1 MIALNNINISY
12 GNLKVLEDFSISFEK
27 GKVHCIFGASGCGK
41 TTLLNALT
49 GINKINSGEKVNVE
63 DKKFSYVFQEDR
75 LLPWATALENVVFVL
90 KDRYNIK
97 EVEEVA
103 KKYLN
108 IVGLGEF
115 MNSYPA
121 ELSGGMQRRVSF
133 ARALSYEADIFIL
146 DEPFKGLDFKLKTEL
161 INYLLESD
169 IKENAYIVFVTHDMQ
184 EALSFSDYIYM
195 VEGPP
200 LKVVE
205 RIENKKAC
213 KKDIYSCGHT

>member
-12 GNLKVLEDFSISFEK
+12 GNLKVLENFSISLEK

-49 GINKINSGEKVNVE
+49 GINKIESGEKFSLEN
-63 DKKFSYVFQEDR
+63 KKFSYVFQEDR
-75 LLPWATALENVVFVL
+75 LLPWATALENVLFVL
-90 KDRYNIK
+90 RDRYCD
-97 EVEEVA
+97 EEA
-103 KKYLN
+103 KQIAEKYLN
-108 IVGLGEF
+108 IVGLGKF
-115 MNSYPA
+115 INAYPS

-133 ARALSYEADIFIL
+133 ARALSYRGEVFIL

-169 IKENAYIVFVTHDMQ
+169 IKENSYIVFVTHDMQ

-195 VEGPP
+195 VDGPP
-200 LKVVE
+200 LKI
-205 RIENKKAC
+205 IEKIETNKNK
-213 KKDIYSCGHT
+213 

>member
-12 GNLKVLEDFSISFEK
+12 GNLKVLENFSISLEK

-49 GINKINSGEKVNVE
+49 GMNKLESGERLSLDN
-63 DKKFSYVFQEDR
+63 KKFSYVFQEDR
-75 LLPWATALENVVFVL
+75 LLPWATALENVLFVL
-90 KDRYNIK
+90 RDRYCD
-97 EVEEVA
+97 EEA
-103 KKYLN
+103 KQIAEKYLN
-108 IVGLGEF
+108 IVGLGKF
-115 MNSYPA
+115 INAYPS

-133 ARALSYEADIFIL
+133 ARALSYRGEVFIL

-169 IKENAYIVFVTHDMQ
+169 IKENSYIVFVTHDMQ

-195 VEGPP
+195 VDGPP
-200 LKVVE
+200 LKIMKK
-205 RIENKKAC
+205 IENHKSK
-213 KKDIYSCGHT
+213 

>member
-12 GNLKVLEDFSISFEK
+12 GNLKVLENFSISLEK

-49 GINKINSGEKVNVE
+49 GINKIESGEKLNL
-63 DKKFSYVFQEDR
+63 DNKKFSYVFQEDR
-75 LLPWATALENVVFVL
+75 LLPWATALENVLFVL
-90 KDRYNIK
+90 RDRYCD
-97 EVEEVA
+97 EEA
-103 KKYLN
+103 KQIAEKYLN
-108 IVGLGEF
+108 IVGLGKF
-115 MNSYPA
+115 INAYPS

-133 ARALSYEADIFIL
+133 ARALSYRGEVFIL

-169 IKENAYIVFVTHDMQ
+169 IKENSYIVFVTHDMQ

-195 VEGPP
+195 VDGPP
-200 LKVVE
+200 LKI
-205 RIENKKAC
+205 IEKIETHKNK
-213 KKDIYSCGHT
+213 

>member
-12 GNLKVLEDFSISFEK
+12 GNLKVLENFSISLEK

-49 GINKINSGEKVNVE
+49 GMNKLESGERLSLDN
-63 DKKFSYVFQEDR
+63 KKFSYVFQEDR
-75 LLPWATALENVVFVL
+75 LLPWATALENVLFVL
-90 KDRYNIK
+90 RDRYCD
-97 EVEEVA
+97 EEA
-103 KKYLN
+103 KQIAEKYLN
-108 IVGLGEF
+108 IVGLGKF
-115 MNSYPA
+115 INAYPS

-133 ARALSYEADIFIL
+133 ARALSYRGEIFIL

-169 IKENAYIVFVTHDMQ
+169 IKENSYIVFVTHDMQ

-195 VEGPP
+195 VDGPP
-200 LKVVE
+200 LKIME
-205 RIENKKAC
+205 KIETLKNK
-213 KKDIYSCGHT
+213 

>member
-12 GNLKVLEDFSISFEK
+12 GNLKVLENFSISLEK

-49 GINKINSGEKVNVE
+49 GINKIELGEKLNL
-63 DKKFSYVFQEDR
+63 DNKKFSYVFQEDR
-75 LLPWATALENVVFVL
+75 LLPWATALENVLFVL
-90 KDRYNIK
+90 RDRYCD
-97 EVEEVA
+97 EEA
-103 KKYLN
+103 KQIAEKYLN
-108 IVGLGEF
+108 IVGLGKF
-115 MNSYPA
+115 INAYPS

-133 ARALSYEADIFIL
+133 ARALSYRGEVFIL

-169 IKENAYIVFVTHDMQ
+169 IKENSYIVFVTHDMQ

-195 VEGPP
+195 VDGPP
-200 LKVVE
+200 LKIME
-205 RIENKKAC
+205 KIE
-213 KKDIYSCGHT
+213 

>member
-12 GNLKVLEDFSISFEK
+12 GNLKVLENFSISLEK

-49 GINKINSGEKVNVE
+49 GINKIESGERLSLDN
-63 DKKFSYVFQEDR
+63 KKFSYVFQEDR
-75 LLPWATALENVVFVL
+75 LLPWATALENVLFVL
-90 KDRYNIK
+90 RDRYCD
-97 EVEEVA
+97 EEA
-103 KKYLN
+103 KQIAEKYLN
-108 IVGLGEF
+108 IVGLGKF
-115 MNSYPA
+115 INAYPS

-133 ARALSYEADIFIL
+133 ARALSYRGEVFIL

-169 IKENAYIVFVTHDMQ
+169 IKENSYIVFVTHDMQ

-195 VEGPP
+195 VDGPP
-200 LKVVE
+200 LKI
-205 RIENKKAC
+205 IEKIETNKNK
-213 KKDIYSCGHT
+213 

>member
-12 GNLKVLEDFSISFEK
+12 GNLKVLENFSISLEK

-49 GINKINSGEKVNVE
+49 GINKLELGEKLNL
-63 DKKFSYVFQEDR
+63 DNKKFSYVFQEDR
-75 LLPWATALENVVFVL
+75 LLPWATALENVLFVL
-90 KDRYNIK
+90 RDRYCD
-97 EVEEVA
+97 EEA
-103 KKYLN
+103 KQIAEKYLN
-108 IVGLGEF
+108 IVGLGKF
-115 MNSYPA
+115 INAYPS

-133 ARALSYEADIFIL
+133 ARALSYRGEVFIL

-169 IKENAYIVFVTHDMQ
+169 IKENSYIVFVTHDMQ

-195 VEGPP
+195 VDGPP
-200 LKVVE
+200 LKI
-205 RIENKKAC
+205 IEKIETHKNK
-213 KKDIYSCGHT
+213 

>member
-12 GNLKVLEDFSISFEK
+12 GNLKVLENFSISLEK

-49 GINKINSGEKVNVE
+49 GINKIESGERLCLDN
-63 DKKFSYVFQEDR
+63 KKFSYVFQEDR
-75 LLPWATALENVVFVL
+75 LLPWATALENVLFVL
-90 KDRYNIK
+90 RDRYCD
-97 EVEEVA
+97 EEA
-103 KKYLN
+103 KQIAEKYLN
-108 IVGLGEF
+108 IVGLGKF
-115 MNSYPA
+115 INAYPS

-133 ARALSYEADIFIL
+133 ARALSYRGEVFIL

-169 IKENAYIVFVTHDMQ
+169 IKENSYIIFVTHDMQ

-195 VEGPP
+195 VDGPP
-200 LKVVE
+200 LKI
-205 RIENKKAC
+205 IEKIETHKNK
-213 KKDIYSCGHT
+213 

>member
-12 GNLKVLEDFSISFEK
+12 GNLKVLENFSISLEK

-49 GINKINSGEKVNVE
+49 GINKIELGEKESLDN
-63 DKKFSYVFQEDR
+63 KKFSYVFQEDR
-75 LLPWATALENVVFVL
+75 LLPWATALENVLFVL
-90 KDRYNIK
+90 RDRYCD
-97 EVEEVA
+97 EEA
-103 KKYLN
+103 KQIAEKYLN
-108 IVGLGEF
+108 IVGLGKF
-115 MNSYPA
+115 INAYPS

-133 ARALSYEADIFIL
+133 ARALSYRGEVFIL

-169 IKENAYIVFVTHDMQ
+169 IKENSYIVFVTHDMQ

-195 VEGPP
+195 VDGPP
-200 LKVVE
+200 LKIME
-205 RIENKKAC
+205 KIETHKNK
-213 KKDIYSCGHT
+213 

>member
-12 GNLKVLEDFSISFEK
+12 GNLKVLENFSISLEK

-49 GINKINSGEKVNVE
+49 GINKIESGEKFSLEN
-63 DKKFSYVFQEDR
+63 KKFSYVFQEDR
-75 LLPWATALENVVFVL
+75 LLPWATALENVLFVL
-90 KDRYNIK
+90 RDRYCD
-97 EVEEVA
+97 EEA
-103 KKYLN
+103 KQIAEKYLN
-108 IVGLGEF
+108 IVGLGKF
-115 MNSYPA
+115 INAYPS

-133 ARALSYEADIFIL
+133 ARALSYRGEVFIL

-169 IKENAYIVFVTHDMQ
+169 IKENSYIVFVTHDMQ

-195 VEGPP
+195 VDGPP
-200 LKVVE
+200 LKIME
-205 RIENKKAC
+205 KIENHKSK
-213 KKDIYSCGHT
+213 

>member
-12 GNLKVLEDFSISFEK
+12 GNLKVLENFSISLEK

-49 GINKINSGEKVNVE
+49 GINKIELGEKLNL
-63 DKKFSYVFQEDR
+63 DNKKFSYVFQEDR
-75 LLPWATALENVVFVL
+75 LLPWATALENVLFVL
-90 KDRYNIK
+90 RDRYCD
-97 EVEEVA
+97 EEA
-103 KKYLN
+103 KQIAEKYLN
-108 IVGLGEF
+108 IVGLGKF
-115 MNSYPA
+115 INAYPS

-133 ARALSYEADIFIL
+133 ARALSYSGEVIIL

-169 IKENAYIVFVTHDMQ
+169 IKENSYIVFVTHDMQ

-195 VEGPP
+195 VDGPP
-200 LKVVE
+200 LKM
-205 RIENKKAC
+205 IEKIETHKNK
-213 KKDIYSCGHT
+213 

>member
-12 GNLKVLEDFSISFEK
+12 GNLKVLENFSISLEK

-49 GINKINSGEKVNVE
+49 GINKLELGEKLNL
-63 DKKFSYVFQEDR
+63 DNKKFSYVFQEDR
-75 LLPWATALENVVFVL
+75 LLPWATALENVLFVL
-90 KDRYNIK
+90 RDRYCD
-97 EVEEVA
+97 EEA
-103 KKYLN
+103 KQIAEKYLN
-108 IVGLGEF
+108 IVGLGKF
-115 MNSYPA
+115 INAYPS

-133 ARALSYEADIFIL
+133 ARALSYRGEVFIL

-169 IKENAYIVFVTHDMQ
+169 IKENSYIVFVTHDMQ

-195 VEGPP
+195 VDGPP
-200 LKVVE
+200 LKIME
-205 RIENKKAC
+205 KIETHKNK
-213 KKDIYSCGHT
+213 

>member
-12 GNLKVLEDFSISFEK
+12 GNLKVLENFSISLEK

-49 GINKINSGEKVNVE
+49 GINKIELGEKLSLEN
-63 DKKFSYVFQEDR
+63 KKFSYVFQEDR
-75 LLPWATALENVVFVL
+75 LLPWATALENVLFVL
-90 KDRYNIK
+90 RDRYCD
-97 EVEEVA
+97 EEA
-103 KKYLN
+103 KQIAEKYLN
-108 IVGLGEF
+108 IVGLGKF
-115 MNSYPA
+115 INAYPS

-133 ARALSYEADIFIL
+133 ARALSYRGEVFIL

-169 IKENAYIVFVTHDMQ
+169 IKENSYIVFVTHDMQ

-195 VEGPP
+195 VDGPP
-200 LKVVE
+200 LKIME
-205 RIENKKAC
+205 KIETHKNK
-213 KKDIYSCGHT
+213 

>member
-12 GNLKVLEDFSISFEK
+12 GNLKVLENFSISLEK

-49 GINKINSGEKVNVE
+49 GMNKLESGERLSLDN
-63 DKKFSYVFQEDR
+63 KKFSYVFQEDR
-75 LLPWATALENVVFVL
+75 LLPWATALENVLFVL
-90 KDRYNIK
+90 RDRYYD
-97 EVEEVA
+97 EEA
-103 KKYLN
+103 KQIAEKYLN
-108 IVGLGEF
+108 IVGLGKF
-115 MNSYPA
+115 INAYPS

-133 ARALSYEADIFIL
+133 ARALSYRGEVFIL

-169 IKENAYIVFVTHDMQ
+169 IKENSYIVFVTHDMQ

-195 VEGPP
+195 VDGPP
-200 LKVVE
+200 LKI
-205 RIENKKAC
+205 IEKIETHNNK
-213 KKDIYSCGHT
+213 

>member
-12 GNLKVLEDFSISFEK
+12 GNLKVLENFSISLEK

-49 GINKINSGEKVNVE
+49 GMNKLESGERLSLEN
-63 DKKFSYVFQEDR
+63 KKFSYVFQEDR
-75 LLPWATALENVVFVL
+75 LLPWATALENVLFVL
-90 KDRYNIK
+90 RDRYCD
-97 EVEEVA
+97 EEA
-103 KKYLN
+103 KQIAEKYLN
-108 IVGLGEF
+108 IVGLGKF
-115 MNSYPA
+115 INAYPS

-133 ARALSYEADIFIL
+133 ARALSYRGEVFIL

-169 IKENAYIVFVTHDMQ
+169 IKENSYIVFVTHDMQ

-195 VEGPP
+195 VDGPP
-200 LKVVE
+200 LKIME
-205 RIENKKAC
+205 KIETLKNK
-213 KKDIYSCGHT
+213 

>member
-12 GNLKVLEDFSISFEK
+12 GNLKVLENFSISLEK

-49 GINKINSGEKVNVE
+49 GINKIESGEKLNLE
-63 DKKFSYVFQEDR
+63 NKKFSYVFQEDR
-75 LLPWATALENVVFVL
+75 LLPWATALENVLFVL
-90 KDRYNIK
+90 RDRYCY
-97 EVEEVA
+97 EEA
-103 KKYLN
+103 KQIAEKYLN
-108 IVGLGEF
+108 IVGLGKF
-115 MNSYPA
+115 INAYPS

-133 ARALSYEADIFIL
+133 ARALSYRGEVFIL

-169 IKENAYIVFVTHDMQ
+169 IKENSYIVFVTHDMQ

-195 VEGPP
+195 VDGPP
-200 LKVVE
+200 LKI
-205 RIENKKAC
+205 IEK
-213 KKDIYSCGHT
+213 IETH